1 MLLPKNTLNN
11 GENKMSSVIFFTI
24 KNVNYYLCD
33 VFLEYEQPELFTVS
47 DAIGSKFLVMF
58 VDAENNKWLML
69 PISAAKLLKVE
80 YGEIT
85 IKEAFIHPEINVKI
99 IHYINGIYHEEII
112 AVNDIQDDYLP
123 LDDACLNWDN
133 LPMPIISDDLIHAA
147 AARQKDIFDIRV
159 ISEETRDHTINA
171 KKFGALL
178 IAAEEAI
185 KSIATVRNRKAGIK
199 RGLTAGCSLR
209 YIGNYAGSFGIRL
222 EGEDSSDLLD
232 ESRLTPVLNEL
243 FQMLEITDLADIS
256 RLVKEKSFEYIS
268 ALRRLLKYSSDNNA
282 ALDFSYSTPRAR
294 YHGQAVWNSDF
305 SKSTLKYLDQL
316 ISEEVKSEEYIGNLV
331 SVSAK
336 TNNFQFETE
345 TEEIKGKIDPSLK
358 ETEFIVKS
366 HAKIKVQKTIK
377 ITNANE
383 IEEKFRLISYER
395 LPN

>member
-1 MLLPKNTLNN
+1 M
-11 GENKMSSVIFFTI
+11 
-24 KNVNYYLCD
+24 
-33 VFLEYEQPELFTVS
+33 
-47 DAIGSKFLVMF
+47 
-58 VDAENNKWLML
+58 
-69 PISAAKLLKVE
+69 
-80 YGEIT
+80 
-85 IKEAFIHPEINVKI
+85 
-99 IHYINGIYHEEII
+99 
-112 AVNDIQDDYLP
+112 
-123 LDDACLNWDN
+123 
-133 LPMPIISDDLIHAA
+133 
-147 AARQKDIFDIRV
+147 
-159 ISEETRDHTINA
+159 
-171 KKFGALL
+171 
-178 IAAEEAI
+178 
-185 KSIATVRNRKAGIK
+185 
-199 RGLTAGCSLR
+199 
-209 YIGNYAGSFGIRL
+209 
-222 EGEDSSDLLD
+222 
-232 ESRLTPVLNEL
+232 
-243 FQMLEITDLADIS
+243 
-256 RLVKEKSFEYIS
+256 
-268 ALRRLLKYSSDNNA
+268 KYSSDNNA

>member
-1 MLLPKNTLNN
+1 
-11 GENKMSSVIFFTI
+11 MSSEIFFTI
-24 KNVNYYLCD
+24 ENVNYYLCD

-85 IKEAFIHPEINVKI
+85 IKDAFIHPEINVKI
-99 IHYINGIYHEEII
+99 IHYINGTYHEEII
-112 AVNDIQDDYLP
+112 DVNDIKDDYLP
-123 LDDACLNWDN
+123 LDDARLNWDN

-185 KSIATVRNRKAGIK
+185 KSIATVRNRKAGVK

-222 EGEDSSDLLD
+222 EGEDSSNLLD

-243 FQMLEITDLADIS
+243 FQMLEITELADIS
-256 RLVKEKSFEYIS
+256 RLVKEKSFEYAS
-268 ALRRLLKYSSDNNA
+268 ALRKLLKYSSDNNA
-282 ALDFSYSTPRAR
+282 ALNFSYSTPRAR
-294 YHGQAVWNSDF
+294 YHGQATWNSDF

-358 ETEFIVKS
+358 EAEFIVKS
-366 HAKIKVQKTIK
+366 HAKIKVEKTIK

>member
-1 MLLPKNTLNN
+1 
-11 GENKMSSVIFFTI
+11 MSSEIFFTI
-24 KNVNYYLCD
+24 ENVNYYLCD

-85 IKEAFIHPEINVKI
+85 IKDAFIHPEINVKI
-99 IHYINGIYHEEII
+99 IHYINGTYHEEII
-112 AVNDIQDDYLP
+112 DVNDIKDDYLP
-123 LDDACLNWDN
+123 LDDARLNWDN

-159 ISEETRDHTINA
+159 IAEETRDHTINA

-185 KSIATVRNRKAGIK
+185 KSIATVRNRKAGVK

-222 EGEDSSDLLD
+222 EGEDSSNLLD

-243 FQMLEITDLADIS
+243 FQMLEITELADIS
-256 RLVKEKSFEYIS
+256 RLVKEKSFEYAS
-268 ALRRLLKYSSDNNA
+268 ALRKLLKYSSDNNA
-282 ALDFSYSTPRAR
+282 ALNFSYSTPRAR
-294 YHGQAVWNSDF
+294 YHGQATWNSDF

-358 ETEFIVKS
+358 EAEFIVKS
-366 HAKIKVQKTIK
+366 HAKIKAEKTIK

>member
-1 MLLPKNTLNN
+1 
-11 GENKMSSVIFFTI
+11 MSSEIFFTI
-24 KNVNYYLCD
+24 ENVNYYLCD

-69 PISAAKLLKVE
+69 PVSAAKLLKVE

-85 IKEAFIHPEINVKI
+85 IKDAFIHPEINVKI
-99 IHYINGIYHEEII
+99 IHYINGTYHEEII
-112 AVNDIQDDYLP
+112 DVNDIKDDYLP
-123 LDDACLNWDN
+123 LDDARLNWDN

-185 KSIATVRNRKAGIK
+185 KSIATVRNRKAGVK

-222 EGEDSSDLLD
+222 EGEDSSNLLD

-243 FQMLEITDLADIS
+243 FQMLEITELADIS
-256 RLVKEKSFEYIS
+256 RLVKEKSFEYAS
-268 ALRRLLKYSSDNNA
+268 ALRKLLKYSSDNNA
-282 ALDFSYSTPRAR
+282 ALNFSYSTPRAR
-294 YHGQAVWNSDF
+294 YHGQATWNSDF

-358 ETEFIVKS
+358 EAEFIVKS
-366 HAKIKVQKTIK
+366 HAKIKVEKTIK

>member
-1 MLLPKNTLNN
+1 
-11 GENKMSSVIFFTI
+11 
-24 KNVNYYLCD
+24 
-33 VFLEYEQPELFTVS
+33 
-47 DAIGSKFLVMF
+47 MF

>member
-11 GENKMSSVIFFTI
+11 GGDKMSSEIFFTI
-24 KNVNYYLCD
+24 ENVNYYLCD

-85 IKEAFIHPEINVKI
+85 IKDAFIHPEINVKI
-99 IHYINGIYHEEII
+99 IHYINGTYHEEII
-112 AVNDIQDDYLP
+112 DVNDIKDDYLP
-123 LDDACLNWDN
+123 LDDARLNWDN

-185 KSIATVRNRKAGIK
+185 KSIATVRNRKAGVK

-222 EGEDSSDLLD
+222 EGEDSSNLLD

-243 FQMLEITDLADIS
+243 FQMLEITELADIS
-256 RLVKEKSFEYIS
+256 RLVKEKSFEYAS
-268 ALRRLLKYSSDNNA
+268 ALRKLLKYSSDNNA
-282 ALDFSYSTPRAR
+282 ALNFSYSTPRAR
-294 YHGQAVWNSDF
+294 YHGQATWNSDF

-358 ETEFIVKS
+358 EAEFIVKS
-366 HAKIKVQKTIK
+366 HAKIKVEKTIK

>member
-1 MLLPKNTLNN
+1 
-11 GENKMSSVIFFTI
+11 MSSEIFFTI
-24 KNVNYYLCD
+24 ENVNYYLCD

-85 IKEAFIHPEINVKI
+85 IKDAFIHPEINVKI
-99 IHYINGIYHEEII
+99 IHYINGTYHEEII
-112 AVNDIQDDYLP
+112 DVNDIKDDYLP
-123 LDDACLNWDN
+123 LDDARLNWDN

-178 IAAEEAI
+178 IVAEEAI
-185 KSIATVRNRKAGIK
+185 KSIATVRNRKAGVK

-222 EGEDSSDLLD
+222 EGEDSSNLLD

-243 FQMLEITDLADIS
+243 FQMLEITELADIS
-256 RLVKEKSFEYIS
+256 RLVKEKSFEYAS
-268 ALRRLLKYSSDNNA
+268 ALRKLLKYSSDNNA
-282 ALDFSYSTPRAR
+282 ALNFSYSTPRAR
-294 YHGQAVWNSDF
+294 YHGQATWNSDF

-358 ETEFIVKS
+358 EAEFIVKS
-366 HAKIKVQKTIK
+366 HAKIKVEKTIK